1 MSNNNCLNDNESVM
15 NKAAEFKFSKQTDGN
30 VYAELFCFFVT
41 SDSTTELIVH
51 YLKST
56 KLHKKTGQKQ

>member
-1 MSNNNCLNDNESVM
+1 M